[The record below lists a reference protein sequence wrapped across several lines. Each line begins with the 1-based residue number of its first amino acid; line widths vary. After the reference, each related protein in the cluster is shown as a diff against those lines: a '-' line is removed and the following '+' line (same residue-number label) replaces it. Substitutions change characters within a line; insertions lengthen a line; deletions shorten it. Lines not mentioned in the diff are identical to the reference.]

1 MLSSFFDFKQ
11 GYRSINFLFAPHF
24 INLSAII
31 MHGVL
36 RSTALYLPVNLKFNA
51 KFDPMRKTLFILLL
65 SSFALNSCDM
75 LSKLP
80 TGTGTG
86 VTEAE
91 AGEGIK
97 EALGQGLV
105 KAVLKLNKEDGFF
118 KDAFYKILLPPDAK
132 KIENTL
138 RDLGMGK
145 MVDKAILQINR
156 AAEDAAGQAKPI
168 FVDAIKNISISDAI
182 GLVKNGDTSATH
194 FFRVKTTDQ
203 LVAAFQPVIKASLDK
218 LDATRYYGDIVNTY
232 NNFPTTLKKLNPDL
246 NAFVTNRATEA
257 LFDLV
262 AKEELNIRQNLAA
275 RTTDLLRK
283 VFGGGIK

>member
-1 MLSSFFDFKQ
+1 MKKLV
-11 GYRSINFLFAPHF
+11 FL
-24 INLSAII
+24 
-31 MHGVL
+31 
-36 RSTALYLPVNLKFNA
+36 
-51 KFDPMRKTLFILLL
+51 LFV
-65 SSFALNSCDM
+65 SVALNSCD
-75 LSKLP
+75 LISKLP

-91 AGEGIK
+91 AGEGVK
-97 EALGQGLV
+97 EALGQGLI
-105 KAVLKLNKEDGFF
+105 KAVLQLNKEDGFF

-168 FVDAIKNISISDAI
+168 FVDAIKNMSISDAI

-194 FFRVKTTDQ
+194 FFRVKTTEK

-218 LDATRYYGDIVNTY
+218 LEATKYYGDIVNTY

-275 RTTDLLRK
+275 RTTELLRK